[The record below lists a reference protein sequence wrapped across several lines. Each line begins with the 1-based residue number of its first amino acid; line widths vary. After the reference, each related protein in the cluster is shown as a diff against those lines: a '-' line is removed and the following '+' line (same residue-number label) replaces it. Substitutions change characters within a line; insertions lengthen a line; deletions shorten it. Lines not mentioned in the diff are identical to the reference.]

1 MALCKEYLEQIQA
14 LYLCYLSK
22 TDNFIFGKEI
32 PYLMLINF
40 VALIIVSPVHPSII
54 PCHCSKS
61 VLKLATKT
69 KQFLAAI
76 LVGQVLNS
84 HSCFFPPDS
93 FCDLVIPKC
102 FTSVVAPRQLQSG
115 ISFSQSEPHSL
126 T

>member
-93 FCDLVIPKC
+93 
-102 FTSVVAPRQLQSG
+102 SVTLSYLNVLLQWWPLGSYNLE
-115 ISFSQSEPHSL
+115 FPFLSL
-126 T
+126 SHTA